1 MERLEAALEKAR
13 HDRQIVRAANTA
25 NTAKLAKAAPAPNRA
40 AAKPVEQDK
49 WKDLKKFKISSR
61 IARRHRISTLTQGK
75 SSGPYDLLRTRALR
89 VMSDNSWS
97 TLAVTS
103 PNKTCGKTTVCANL
117 ALSLARQS
125 DLRVLVLDLDL
136 RRPAMHKIISHRS
149 DRSLHE
155 VLRGKYPVETAFIR
169 YGDNL
174 AFGLNNSPVSNPSE
188 LLQSKMTRD
197 RLSEIKDVFKPDLM
211 IFDMPPMLV
220 SDENVGFLPIVD
232 CGLLIGAADSTTIAQ
247 LDICEKELAELTNVL
262 GVVLN
267 KCRFTDNDAGYDYE
281 YY

>member
-13 HDRQIVRAANTA
+13 NDRQIVRAANTA
-25 NTAKLAKAAPAPNRA
+25 KTAPVSKPTP
-40 AAKPVEQDK
+40 AKPVAEDK
-49 WKDLKKFKISSR
+49 WKTLKKFKISSR

-75 SSGPYDLLRTRALR
+75 NSGPYDLLRTRALR
-89 VMSDNSWS
+89 IMSDNNWS
-97 TLAVTS
+97 TMAVTS
-103 PNKTCGKTTVCANL
+103 PNKTCGKTTVCTNL

-136 RRPAMHKIISHRS
+136 RRPAMHKIVAHRP

-155 VLRGKYPVETAFIR
+155 VLQGKYPIETAFLR

-197 RLSEIKDVFKPDLM
+197 RLTEIKEAFKPDLM